1 MILLNEFFIL
11 INIVIFCYGLTST
24 TLSTCANEKKVLK
37 LDIRQRVS
45 LLEQGSTIED
55 IDGYALC

>member
-1 MILLNEFFIL
+1 MILLQKLFFLSSIL
-11 INIVIFCYGLTST
+11 MICKAQTST
-24 TLSTCANEKKVLK
+24 TLNTCANEKKVFK

-45 LLEQGSTIED
+45 LLEEGSTIED